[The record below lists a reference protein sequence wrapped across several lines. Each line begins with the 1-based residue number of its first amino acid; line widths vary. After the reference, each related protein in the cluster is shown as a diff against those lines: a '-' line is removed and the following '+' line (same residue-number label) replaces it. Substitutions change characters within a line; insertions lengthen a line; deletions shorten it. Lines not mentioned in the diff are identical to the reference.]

1 MPAEEAAETA
11 ASPLSAFKR
20 ILTIKTS
27 LSTIGWKEQYKPAL
41 KELMNITRDGSVTG
55 KSQLSDKTRMAR
67 SLILPY
73 TEKYCQHASYTPI
86 KLTNAQ
92 QITKYEGTKIHTA
105 YINYIT
111 LHFGNQ
117 LHMEERGCSEEEIKK
132 TIKTD
137 VLDVCHKLKMEIS
150 AKKLPTLTAN
160 FLTETITN
168 QIQSFLNVYPDKYN
182 FAKNSIYY
190 DVKAKPQQHL
200 QAYYML
206 AKICEENNSK
216 SFSCFPL
223 RKGFIPGYMTIDA
236 KILNYHILKNK
247 KFAVGSKFDIWK
259 SVGTIET
266 DGVGVSIVKQNFDPA
281 RKGASSD
288 RWRMITTDDSFVYA
302 GNLSKSELLKTKDKC
317 ILIDPGRGDLLH
329 CIHETSSPE
338 KKSIFRYKRN
348 QRAVEMKSRRYRKLR
363 QILKPD
369 YIQSLEDQLSRLP
382 ASTVKSKV
390 FAEYLEVKAQISEC
404 LKEYYCNE
412 DVIFGTSN
420 CDAINDGNASD
431 NISYADAASSKVII
445 GEASRSNVDSIDGIV
460 NDGEANCA
468 SDSADVISDG
478 AVSDEAV
485 SDFNVDDKF
494 DTELAIHQVKR
505 RLKRSIDN
513 LQFILSENKTKNKI
527 EKHEYEW
534 FNSILKEAQF
544 LKVISKEEYEYH
556 HKRAKDLSELIRST
570 LTPLPFRK
578 LKLSSKINKQQSN
591 KKLAN
596 DLKKKFGKD
605 AVLILGDW
613 MVNYVE
619 FHEPIR
625 EKGMRLMLRKE
636 GFTALLIN
644 EYKTSSFCPE
654 CEIGELETFKIMPT
668 VKRHGLLRCKN
679 QNCLK
684 IQQTSRLWN
693 RDLAAVLNFRSI
705 LQSLRETGAR
715 PERFTRYTMEDNRRK
730 RKGTQHESN
739 KTKKPDLIPPRLLLK
754 APTVQINY

>member
-1 MPAEEAAETA
+1 
-11 ASPLSAFKR
+11 
-20 ILTIKTS
+20 
-27 LSTIGWKEQYKPAL
+27 
-41 KELMNITRDGSVTG
+41 
-55 KSQLSDKTRMAR
+55 
-67 SLILPY
+67 
-73 TEKYCQHASYTPI
+73 
-86 KLTNAQ
+86 
-92 QITKYEGTKIHTA
+92 
-105 YINYIT
+105 
-111 LHFGNQ
+111 
-117 LHMEERGCSEEEIKK
+117 MEERGCSEEEIKK
-132 TIKTD
+132 TMKTD
-137 VLDVCHKLKMEIS
+137 VLDVCHKLKTEIS
-150 AKKLPTLTAN
+150 AKRLPTLPAN
-160 FLTETITN
+160 FLTETTTN

-182 FAKNSIYY
+182 FAKNSMYY

-216 SFSCFPL
+216 SFNCFPL
-223 RKGFIPGYMTIDA
+223 RKGFIPGYMTIDV

-259 SVGTIET
+259 NAVNLDCRVLKSNDSQTMYFQGTIET

-288 RWRMITTDDSFVYA
+288 RRRMIITDDSFVYA

-317 ILIDPGRGDLLH
+317 ILIDPGCGDLLH

-348 QRAVEMKSRRYRKLR
+348 QRAAETKSRRYRKLR

-382 ASTVKSKV
+382 ASTVKPKV

-420 CDAINDGNASD
+420 CDAINDGSASD

-445 GEASRSNVDSIDGIV
+445 GEASRSNVDSIDGII

-468 SDSADVISDG
+468 NGTSADVISDG
-478 AVSDEAV
+478 SVSDEAV
-485 SDFNVDDKF
+485 SDFNVDDKL
-494 DTELAIHQVKR
+494 DIELAILQVKR
-505 RLKRSIDN
+505 RFKCSIDN
-513 LQFILSENKTKNKI
+513 LQFILNENKTKNKI

-534 FNSILKEAQF
+534 FSSILKEAQF
-544 LKVISKEEYEYH
+544 LKVISKGEYEYH
-556 HKRAKDLSELIRST
+556 HKRAKELSEMIRST

-578 LKLSSKINKQQSN
+578 LKLSSKINKQQSD

-613 MVNYVE
+613 MANYVKS
-619 FHEPIR
+619 HEPIR

-654 CEIGELETFKIMPT
+654 CEIGELETFKIVKNPRTFKIQKMPT
-668 VKRHGLLRCKN
+668 VKRHGLLRY
-679 QNCLK
+679 CL
-684 IQQTSRLWN
+684 
-693 RDLAAVLNFRSI
+693 
-705 LQSLRETGAR
+705 
-715 PERFTRYTMEDNRRK
+715 
-730 RKGTQHESN
+730 
-739 KTKKPDLIPPRLLLK
+739 
-754 APTVQINY
+754 